1 MVKLKSHKKIT
12 VQNIFRKNEQETLK
26 LQNELNTIQSGVD
39 QVYEQM
45 GEDLGWITYGDL
57 DPAVEQVDIRFYRS
71 GKNKIE
77 KK

>member
-1 MVKLKSHKKIT
+1 MLKLKSHKRIP
-12 VQNIFRKNEQETLK
+12 VQNIFTKNEQETVQ
-26 LQNELNTIQSGVD
+26 LQNELNTIQSEID
-39 QVYEQM
+39 QLYEQM

-57 DPAVEQVDIRFYRS
+57 DPVVEQVDIRFYRS